1 MNMEDIARS
10 ASLCGALANP
20 TRLKLIWSVLDGEV
34 KVADLAVLVALSPTA
49 TSHHLGVLRKA
60 GLVDTRRDAQTIYYR
75 CSSSEA
81 RQLLATLREVL
92 PAAANAAPPL
102 RP

>member
-1 MNMEDIARS
+1 MNIEDIARS
-10 ASLCGALANP
+10 ATLCGALANP
-20 TRLKLIWSVLDGEV
+20 TRLKLIWRVLDGEV
-34 KVADLAVLVALSPTA
+34 KVADLALLVELSPTA

-60 GLVDTRRDAQTIYYR
+60 GLVDMRRDAQKVYYR
-75 CSSSEA
+75 CRSSEV

-92 PAAANAAPPL
+92 PAAAANAPPL

>member
-1 MNMEDIARS
+1 MEHIARS
-10 ASLCGALANP
+10 ATLCGALANP
-20 TRLKLIWSVLDGEV
+20 IRLKLIWSVLDGEV
-34 KVADLAVLVALSPTA
+34 KVADLAAIVELSPTA

-60 GLVDTRRDAQTIYYR
+60 GLVNMRRDAQKIYYH
-75 CSSSEA
+75 CSSLEA

-92 PAAANAAPPL
+92 PAAATSAPPM